1 MMHWYR
7 PIANFYQIQVSV
19 SMLTTI
25 FCCWAFGEIVVD
37 KGDREEHKMEKVVT
51 NNWGMDKSAATDI
64 IFICWTPFSH
74 PAALSPTTILSTTRA
89 RVSAHLELS

>member
-37 KGDREEHKMEKVVT
+37 KGDREEHKM
-51 NNWGMDKSAATDI
+51 DKSSATDI
-64 IFICWTPFSH
+64 ITTTAHHIYLLDAIFPSSFIVIITGAS
-74 PAALSPTTILSTTRA
+74 
-89 RVSAHLELS
+89 

>member
-51 NNWGMDKSAATDI
+51 KNWGMDKSNHHSTSYLFAGRH
-64 IFICWTPFSH
+64 FP
-74 PAALSPTTILSTTRA
+74 ILFHCDHNRC
-89 RVSAHLELS
+89 

>member
-51 NNWGMDKSAATDI
+51 KNWGMDKSAATDI
-64 IFICWTPFSH
+64 ITTTAHHIYLLDAIFPSSFIVIITGAS
-74 PAALSPTTILSTTRA
+74 
-89 RVSAHLELS
+89 